1 MKVYDTQHIRNIA
14 LFGHAGSGKTT
25 LTETLSLLTGAI
37 TRKGAVEEQN
47 TISDYS
53 DIEHERG
60 GSLFLTPLYIE
71 YNNFKINILDT
82 PGFNDY
88 IGEVIAAAKA
98 ADTGFILINAQNG
111 MEVGAENGWHYC
123 EVNSNPVVFCINK
136 LDIDQ
141 ANYDNSVEHIQALA
155 GKSATPV
162 QYPVKTGA
170 GFSQIVDILKMK
182 LLSFDDKGAMTVG
195 DIPDSET
202 ERAEKMRGELIESIA
217 ETDEDLMNKYFEEG
231 TLSHDEICAGFK
243 KAFAARQI
251 FPIFCLSGKNNSGA
265 ARILDFITDVCPSPL
280 DLPPV
285 ITEEG
290 KELTYDHMG
299 RTVLF
304 IYKLLSE
311 AQTGEILYFKVMS
324 GSLRPGTDLVNE
336 QKSATERFNQIFIAG
351 GKKRTEVDALVAGD
365 IGATVKLK
373 NTLIN
378 HTLHEKNFDVTIPP
392 MTYPNPI
399 VRTAVAPRT
408 KGEEEKIGMGL
419 NNIEHEDPS
428 IHVEHS
434 QELRQLILHA
444 QGELQLGIVKWKL
457 ENKYKVATEFIEP
470 RVPYRE
476 TIQKQVK
483 GSYRHKKQS
492 GGAGQFAE
500 VHMMV
505 EPWYEGMPDPA
516 GLSVR
521 GRDMYK
527 LDWGG
532 NLEFLNCIV
541 GGVIDQRFLPAILK
555 GVMDKMTFGP
565 LTGSYV
571 RDIRVTVFD
580 GKMHPVDSNEA
591 AFKTAG
597 MMVFKAN
604 FIEAAPKI
612 LEPIY
617 EVQIKVPEEYVGDV
631 MSDLPTRRGM
641 ILGIDSVGRYQVIK
655 ARMPLAELDKYSTGL
670 RSMTA
675 GRATYTQKYVE
686 YQSVPA
692 NVQQELID
700 AHKKHQ
706 TEDE

>member
-1 MKVYDTQHIRNIA
+1 MTIA
-14 LFGHAGSGKTT
+14 
-25 LTETLSLLTGAI
+25 
-37 TRKGAVEEQN
+37 
-47 TISDYS
+47 
-53 DIEHERG
+53 
-60 GSLFLTPLYIE
+60 
-71 YNNFKINILDT
+71 
-82 PGFNDY
+82 
-88 IGEVIAAAKA
+88 
-98 ADTGFILINAQNG
+98 
-111 MEVGAENGWHYC
+111 
-123 EVNSNPVVFCINK
+123 
-136 LDIDQ
+136 
-141 ANYDNSVEHIQALA
+141 
-155 GKSATPV
+155 
-162 QYPVKTGA
+162 
-170 GFSQIVDILKMK
+170 
-182 LLSFDDKGAMTVG
+182 
-195 DIPDSET
+195 DIPASEID
-202 ERAEKMRGELIESIA
+202 EVEKMRSELIESVA
-217 ETDEDLMNKYFEEG
+217 ETDEDLMNKYFEAG
-231 TLSHDEICAGFK
+231 TLTEEEINAGLK
-243 KAFAARQI
+243 KAMIARQI
-251 FPIFCLSGKNNSGA
+251 FPIFCISGKNDVGS
-265 ARILDFITDVCPSPL
+265 ARLLEFITNVCPSPME
-280 DLPPV
+280 LPP
-285 ITEEG
+285 IKTLED
-290 KELTYDHMG
+290 KELTYDSLG

-304 IYKLLSE
+304 VYKLLSE

-324 GSLRPGTDLVNE
+324 GSLRPGTDLINE

-378 HTLHEKNFDVTIPP
+378 HTLHDKNFDVTIPP

-399 VRTAVAPRT
+399 VRTAVAPKT

-419 NNIEHEDPS
+419 HNIEHEDPS
-428 IHVEHS
+428 ILVEHS

-444 QGELQLGIVKWKL
+444 QGELHLGIVKWKL
-457 ENKYKVATEFIEP
+457 ENKYKVATEFVEP

-483 GSYRHKKQS
+483 GNYRHKKQT

-505 EPWYEGMPDPA
+505 EPWFEGIPDPA

-617 EVQIKVPEEYVGDV
+617 EVQIKVPEDHVGDV

-641 ILGIDSVGRYQVIK
+641 ILGIDSIGRYQVIN
-655 ARMPLAELDKYSTGL
+655 ARMPLAELDKYSTAL

-686 YQSVPA
+686 YQSVPL
-692 NVQQELID
+692 NVQQELIE

-706 TEDE
+706 TDDE